1 MSVVTTMTGAS
12 PPQDDL
18 SSILSVMSN
27 PEAYA
32 KKLKEISKKL
42 EEINA
47 AKAVNQSLIEA
58 IGPASEIPALREAA
72 KVAKAEAEAALEAA
86 RLEAAEIVKA
96 AKASANDLVSKATA
110 EANDL
115 LDKAKQASA
124 EATHVK
130 TEALNIKQNLRDAE
144 TLAKKRAADAE
155 AAATASKVATAAA
168 EEARASY
175 ISARA
180 GLRKQAE
187 LLLNALSTESK

>member
-1 MSVVTTMTGAS
+1 MSIVTTMTGA
-12 PPQDDL
+12 PAPQDDL
-18 SSILSVMSN
+18 SSILSVMAN

-58 IGPASEIPALREAA
+58 IGPASEIPVLREAA

-96 AKASANDLVSKATA
+96 AKVSANDLVSKATA
-110 EANDL
+110 EADDL
-115 LDKAKQASA
+115 LAKAKQASG
-124 EATHVK
+124 EAAHAK

-155 AAATASKVATAAA
+155 AATAASLAATAAA
-168 EEARASY
+168 DEAKSLYNKSRVE
-175 ISARA
+175 
-180 GLRKQAE
+180 LRKRAQFLLDSLDAE
-187 LLLNALSTESK
+187 